1 MIPHCRA
8 AKNRD
13 RAKLALRRRSTGY
26 TSVRTRPLDLP
37 VSAGCSLGHSPPLAA
52 VCSPEFRQPERGDA
66 LLGLPGAR
74 LAAGCSRRYLSRKSI
89 ADCGPSAPAP
99 EERPLTLLRSG
110 PSFARRRQQQSDRGR
125 HRLVSAASTSRPQ
138 PDLERLTRPRLA
150 PRACPD
156 KVRSGLRVVL
166 TAPR

>member
-1 MIPHCRA
+1 MIPHHRA

-37 VSAGCSLGHSPPLAA
+37 VSAGCSLGHSPPLVA
-52 VCSPEFRQPERGDA
+52 VCSLEFRQTERGGA

-74 LAAGCSRRYLSRKSI
+74 LAAGCSRHYLSQKSI
-89 ADCGPSAPAP
+89 ADCGPSAPALGETP
-99 EERPLTLLRSG
+99 PTLLRSG
-110 PSFARRRQQQSDRGR
+110 PSFASRHQPQSDRGR
-125 HRLVSAASTSRPQ
+125 HRLASAASTWRLQS
-138 PDLERLTRPRLA
+138 DLEKLTRLRLA
-150 PRACPD
+150 PPACPD

-166 TAPR
+166 TVPR